1 MLKKQ
6 FSLVISDTPVVS
18 CACAHAKLTPSTHAY
33 VNKEDINLWLIIAV
47 RHILSSCEIKA

>member
-47 RHILSSCEIKA
+47 IDTS